1 MQMNLPASMRRLAE
15 KWSIRHRFALQMSNL
30 HVQEHSGTRRGKRIL
45 IGSLHGRTLVRTA
58 NTNIHDVVKKGAN
71 ECFRLR
77 ERPLA
82 IFTALDL
89 LGARSAEVVDGDRLR
104 NAFEK

>member
-1 MQMNLPASMRRLAE
+1 MAE
-15 KWSIRHRFALQMSNL
+15 RWCGQRTQTFHEA
-30 HVQEHSGTRRGKRIL
+30 KR
-45 IGSLHGRTLVRTA
+45 
-58 NTNIHDVVKKGAN
+58 VVKKGAN